1 MEGAT
6 IHSQE
11 RPAAS
16 HPAPPGRRLAELA
29 AEAAAAPNPGAALR
43 KVADLRRELE
53 AFERRQVAGALAAG
67 ASFAG
72 IAREL
77 GISRQAVHR
86 RFRDLA
92 SAQLPLLTAP
102 DVSRVL
108 RFALEDANAVGADDV
123 GGEYVVLG
131 ALRAADIPAA
141 IVLRSAGVTL
151 ERARVHVE
159 AGAPRTKLFRR
170 TAEARDVQPVLV
182 GAAHEARA
190 RDARRIEVEHLLLG
204 ALREPGAGAPRMLR
218 AMGVDPADV
227 SERLRALLSSA
238 AASGARR

>member
-1 MEGAT
+1 V
-6 IHSQE
+6 
-11 RPAAS
+11 
-16 HPAPPGRRLAELA
+16 AE
-29 AEAAAAPNPGAALR
+29 
-43 KVADLRRELE
+43 LRRELE

-67 ASFAG
+67 SSFAA

-123 GGEYVVLG
+123 GGEHIVLG
-131 ALRAADIPAA
+131 VLRASDIPAA
-141 IVLRSAGVTL
+141 IVLRSAGVTR
-151 ERARVHVE
+151 ERARMHAE
-159 AGAPRTKLFRR
+159 ASAPRTKLFRR
-170 TAEARDVQPVLV
+170 TAEARDVQPVLA

-190 RDARRIEVEHLLLG
+190 RNAHRIEVEHVLLG
-204 ALREPGAGAPRMLR
+204 ALREPGGGAARMLR
-218 AMGVDPADV
+218 AMAVDPADI
-227 SERLRALLSSA
+227 SERLRALLSSERA
-238 AASGARR
+238 EPGPR